1 MLNVNLSLSQTLLTF
16 LLYMRHLDDSI
27 DSGSF
32 SVRGYLLLIQKDSV
46 THMHDLAVYVK
57 FI

>member
-57 FI
+57 FM

>member
-46 THMHDLAVYVK
+46 THMHDLAVYEK
-57 FI
+57 FM